1 MNHVPGRVA
10 RVLLAWTRDAMHSCC
25 PARMPAG
32 GLLGA
37 LVVALLAGPAH
48 SHDARASAPGAAAPP
63 AATPAGLVQMPDGR
77 LLAPE
82 FARIVTRGE
91 LVVAVLGVDQPPF
104 FESRN
109 GELAGVDID
118 LANEIAKKLGVA
130 VRFNR
135 EATTFDGVVQL
146 LATGRADLAV
156 SKLSRTLPRAQVIRF
171 STPYVSL
178 KRALLLNRVR
188 FAELARGRPVP
199 EVVRDYDGT
208 IGIVAGSA
216 YADYVQTDFPKAQIR
231 TYSSWSAVLDA
242 LNAGAVSA
250 TYRDELAIKRVMKEQ
265 PTAPIRLRV
274 ATLADLN
281 DSLAIGVR
289 VSDPTLLAFV
299 NQFLADRGRR
309 FDVKSLLNAMN
320 R

>member
-10 RVLLAWTRDAMHSCC
+10 GVLLAWTRDAMHSCW
-25 PARMPAG
+25 PALVPAG
-32 GLLGA
+32 WWLGA
-37 LVVALLAGPAH
+37 LVVALFAGPAH
-48 SHDARASAPGAAAPP
+48 SRDAQASAPVAATPP

-82 FARIVTRGE
+82 FARIVTRGQ

-135 EATTFDGVVQL
+135 EAATFDGVVQL
-146 LATGRADLAV
+146 LAMGRADLAV

-231 TYSSWSAVLDA
+231 IYPSWSAVLDA

-299 NQFLADRGRR
+299 NQFLEDRGRR
-309 FDVKSLLNAMN
+309 FDVKSLLNATSH
-320 R
+320 

>member
-10 RVLLAWTRDAMHSCC
+10 RVLLAWIRDAMHSCW
-25 PARMPAG
+25 PARVPAG
-32 GLLGA
+32 WLLGA
-37 LVVALLAGPAH
+37 LVVVLFAGPAH
-48 SHDARASAPGAAAPP
+48 SHDAPASAP

-82 FARIVTRGE
+82 FARIATRGE

-135 EATTFDGVVQL
+135 EAATFDGVVQL

-265 PTAPIRLRV
+265 PTAPILLRV

-299 NQFLADRGRR
+299 NQFLADRGRQ
-309 FDVKSLLNAMN
+309 FDVKSMLNSTN

>member
-1 MNHVPGRVA
+1 MHSRWPA
-10 RVLLAWTRDAMHSCC
+10 RV
-25 PARMPAG
+25 PAG
-32 GLLGA
+32 WLLGA
-37 LVVALLAGPAH
+37 LVVALPAGPAR
-48 SHDARASAPGAAAPP
+48 SHDAPAPVVATAPATA

-109 GELAGVDID
+109 GELTGVDID

-130 VRFNR
+130 VHFNR
-135 EATTFDGVVQL
+135 EAATFDGVVRL

-156 SKLSRTLPRAQVIRF
+156 SKLSRTLPRAQAIRF

-178 KRALLLNRVR
+178 KRALLLNRIR

-216 YADYVQTDFPKAQIR
+216 YADYVQTDFPKARIR

-242 LNAGAVSA
+242 LNAGSVSA
-250 TYRDELAIKRVMKEQ
+250 TYRDELAVKRVMREQ

-274 ATLADLN
+274 ATLADL
-281 DSLAIGVR
+281 DDALAIGVR

-299 NQFLADRGRR
+299 NQFLADRGRQL
-309 FDVKSLLNAMN
+309 DVKSLLNAMN

>member
-1 MNHVPGRVA
+1 
-10 RVLLAWTRDAMHSCC
+10 
-25 PARMPAG
+25 MPAG

-48 SHDARASAPGAAAPP
+48 SHDAQASAPVAAAPP

-135 EATTFDGVVQL
+135 EAATFDGVVQL

-156 SKLSRTLPRAQVIRF
+156 SKLSRTLPRAGHPLQH
-171 STPYVSL
+171 
-178 KRALLLNRVR
+178 AVR
-188 FAELARGRPVP
+188 EPEACAAAQSRPVRRACEGAP
-199 EVVRDYDGT
+199 R
-208 IGIVAGSA
+208 AGGRA
-216 YADYVQTDFPKAQIR
+216 
-231 TYSSWSAVLDA
+231 
-242 LNAGAVSA
+242 
-250 TYRDELAIKRVMKEQ
+250 
-265 PTAPIRLRV
+265 RL
-274 ATLADLN
+274 
-281 DSLAIGVR
+281 
-289 VSDPTLLAFV
+289 
-299 NQFLADRGRR
+299 
-309 FDVKSLLNAMN
+309 
-320 R
+320 

>member
-1 MNHVPGRVA
+1 
-10 RVLLAWTRDAMHSCC
+10 MHSCW
-25 PARMPAG
+25 PARVPAG
-32 GLLGA
+32 WLLGA
-37 LVVALLAGPAH
+37 LVVVLFAGPAH
-48 SHDARASAPGAAAPP
+48 SHDAPASAP

-82 FARIVTRGE
+82 FARIATRGE

-135 EATTFDGVVQL
+135 EAATFDGVVQL

-265 PTAPIRLRV
+265 PTAPILLRV

-299 NQFLADRGRR
+299 NQFLADRGRQ
-309 FDVKSLLNAMN
+309 FDVKSMLNSTN